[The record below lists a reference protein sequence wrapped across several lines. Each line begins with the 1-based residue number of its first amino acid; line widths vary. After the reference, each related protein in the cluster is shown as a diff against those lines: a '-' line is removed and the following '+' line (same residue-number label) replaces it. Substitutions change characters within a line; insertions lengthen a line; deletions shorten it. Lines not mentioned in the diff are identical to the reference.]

1 MIKGR
6 KDKKAM
12 KIRGVKQSCRKL
24 YLIHIFWM
32 LISFQHGCGEP
43 AVQFG
48 GNGSSDVESRLIT
61 TLFSGYHKAARPVR
75 HHKDSVQVRCK
86 ISIVHI
92 ETLVRLPPVGFLS

>member
-1 MIKGR
+1 MIKG
-6 KDKKAM
+6 KNYKKVTKM
-12 KIRGVKQSCRKL
+12 RGVNQLCCKL
-24 YLIHIFWM
+24 YLTHIFWM
-32 LISFQHGCGEP
+32 LISIQHGCGEP

-48 GNGSSDVESRLIT
+48 GNGFSDVESRLIT

-92 ETLVRLPPVGFLS
+92 ETLVRLGFLS